1 MRNLLRYQKAG
12 DGCRRRIAA
21 ILSQKPAED
30 NAMILQ
36 TAGLSPS
43 QKASLEDKAGRKP
56 QDAENIVCC
65 GRAVKIASEAQRQ
78 NAALQMRYQ
87 LSLIDRSQR
96 RMSIEEYMAAL
107 MGESDAE
114 LTT

>member
-87 LSLIDRSQR
+87 LSLLDRSQR
-96 RMSIEEYMAAL
+96 RMSIEECMAAL

-114 LTT
+114 LTA

>member
-1 MRNLLRYQKAG
+1 MRNLLRYHKAS
-12 DGCRRRIAA
+12 DGCRLRIAA
-21 ILSQKPAED
+21 ILSQEPAED

-43 QKASLEDKAGRKP
+43 QKTSLEDKAGAKL

-65 GRAVKIASEAQRQ
+65 GRTLKIASEAQRQ

-87 LSLIDRSQR
+87 LSLLDRSQR
-96 RMSIEEYMAAL
+96 RMSIEECMAAM

-114 LTT
+114 LTA